1 MRKLVFALAV
11 MAIIGGCNLGYD
23 KTPTGL
29 AYKIISD
36 GKGKQLKAGQMIK
49 LHGVIQLAGKD
60 SILTS
65 TYGSLPV
72 YQMVDSGKKTH
83 DFTEVLM
90 KCRVGDSIIAVAQVD
105 SMVKWGAWS
114 YNQLLNRRD
123 MIITRI
129 KILDVFDNE
138 AQQKADFEK
147 EKEKFLAADSKWVE
161 AYLKKNGI
169 KAQKTKSGSFVEV
182 TNPGSGIKADSGKL
196 VSVKYTGR
204 FMKDNQPFDS
214 NIGGSFGHDAPF
226 EFTVGQG
233 MVIRAWDEGMGF
245 FGKGGKGRIF
255 APSMQAYGG
264 QRKEAAGASPAIP
277 AFSHLMFE
285 IEVLDVKA
293 QQPVVQPQMPTP
305 PPGQKPYK

>member
-1 MRKLVFALAV
+1 MKNLLFALAFIV
-11 MAIIGGCNLGYD
+11 IIGGCNSGYD
-23 KTPTGL
+23 KTSTGL
-29 AYKIISD
+29 AYKIVSD
-36 GKGKQLKAGQMIK
+36 GKGKKLKVGQMIK
-49 LHGVIQLAGKD
+49 LHGVIVLAGKD

-65 TYGSLPV
+65 TYGGLPV
-72 YQMVDSGKKTH
+72 YQMVDSGKKSH
-83 DFTEVLM
+83 DFTEILY

-105 SMVKWGAWS
+105 SMVKWGAWN

-138 AQQKADFEK
+138 AAQKADFEK
-147 EKEKFLAADSKWVE
+147 EKQKFLAADTKWVE
-161 AYLKKNGI
+161 DYIKKKGI

-182 TNPGSGIKADSGKL
+182 TNPGVGIKGDSGMI

-204 FMKDNQPFDS
+204 FMTNDVPFDS

-226 EFTVGQG
+226 EFAVGQG
-233 MVIRAWDEGMGF
+233 QVIRAWDEGFAF

-264 QRKEAAGASPAIP
+264 QKKDAAGASPAIP

-285 IEVLDVKA
+285 IEVLDVKS
-293 QQPVVQPQMPTP
+293 QQPVVQPMDSSGKRPF
-305 PPGQKPYK
+305 